1 MQLNIHRYNIAIYVC
16 HIIIKWNAIYIATM
30 VECIMTVVT
39 FNMFITVVYF
49 ILDKKNTKQRQQ
61 RLKNYNNESK
71 TIMKTTISLIALDN
85 MRHTS

>member
-1 MQLNIHRYNIAIYVC
+1 
-16 HIIIKWNAIYIATM
+16 M
-30 VECIMTVVT
+30 VECIMTAVT

-61 RLKNYNNESK
+61 RLKNYNNESR
-71 TIMKTTISLIALDN
+71 TIMKTTISLIAVDN

>member
-1 MQLNIHRYNIAIYVC
+1 
-16 HIIIKWNAIYIATM
+16 M

-71 TIMKTTISLIALDN
+71 TTMKTTISLIALEN
-85 MRHTS
+85 KKHTS

>member
-1 MQLNIHRYNIAIYVC
+1 
-16 HIIIKWNAIYIATM
+16 M

-49 ILDKKNTKQRQQ
+49 ILDQKNTKQRQQ

>member
-1 MQLNIHRYNIAIYVC
+1 
-16 HIIIKWNAIYIATM
+16 M

-49 ILDKKNTKQRQQ
+49 IFDKKNTKQRQQ

>member
-1 MQLNIHRYNIAIYVC
+1 
-16 HIIIKWNAIYIATM
+16 M

-61 RLKNYNNESK
+61 RLKNYNNESR
-71 TIMKTTISLIALDN
+71 TIMKTAISLIALDN

>member
-1 MQLNIHRYNIAIYVC
+1 
-16 HIIIKWNAIYIATM
+16 M

-61 RLKNYNNESK
+61 RLKNYNNESR
-71 TIMKTTISLIALDN
+71 TIMKTTISLIAVDN

>member
-1 MQLNIHRYNIAIYVC
+1 
-16 HIIIKWNAIYIATM
+16 M

-39 FNMFITVVYF
+39 FNMFITVVFF

-61 RLKNYNNESK
+61 RLKNYNNESR

-85 MRHTS
+85 MIHTS

>member
-1 MQLNIHRYNIAIYVC
+1 
-16 HIIIKWNAIYIATM
+16 M
-30 VECIMTVVT
+30 VECIMTAVT

>member
-1 MQLNIHRYNIAIYVC
+1 
-16 HIIIKWNAIYIATM
+16 M
-30 VECIMTVVT
+30 VECIMTAVT

-49 ILDKKNTKQRQQ
+49 FLDKKNTKQRQL

>member
-1 MQLNIHRYNIAIYVC
+1 
-16 HIIIKWNAIYIATM
+16 M

-39 FNMFITVVYF
+39 FNMFITVGFF

-85 MRHTS
+85 KRHTS

>member
-1 MQLNIHRYNIAIYVC
+1 
-16 HIIIKWNAIYIATM
+16 M
-30 VECIMTVVT
+30 VECIMTAVT
-39 FNMFITVVYF
+39 FNMFITVVFF

-61 RLKNYNNESK
+61 RLKNYNNESR

>member
-1 MQLNIHRYNIAIYVC
+1 
-16 HIIIKWNAIYIATM
+16 M

-49 ILDKKNTKQRQQ
+49 FLDKKNTKQRQL

>member
-1 MQLNIHRYNIAIYVC
+1 
-16 HIIIKWNAIYIATM
+16 M

-71 TIMKTTISLIALDN
+71 TIMKTTISLIDLDN

>member
-1 MQLNIHRYNIAIYVC
+1 
-16 HIIIKWNAIYIATM
+16 M

-39 FNMFITVVYF
+39 FNMFITVVCF

>member
-1 MQLNIHRYNIAIYVC
+1 
-16 HIIIKWNAIYIATM
+16 M

-49 ILDKKNTKQRQQ
+49 ILDKKKNTKQRQQ
-61 RLKNYNNESK
+61 RLKNYNKESK

-85 MRHTS
+85 KRHTS

>member
-1 MQLNIHRYNIAIYVC
+1 MQRNIHRYNIAMYVC

>member
-1 MQLNIHRYNIAIYVC
+1 
-16 HIIIKWNAIYIATM
+16 M
-30 VECIMTVVT
+30 VECIMTAVT

-49 ILDKKNTKQRQQ
+49 FRQKKNTKQRQQ

>member
-1 MQLNIHRYNIAIYVC
+1 
-16 HIIIKWNAIYIATM
+16 M

-61 RLKNYNNESK
+61 RLKNYNNESR

>member
-1 MQLNIHRYNIAIYVC
+1 
-16 HIIIKWNAIYIATM
+16 M

-49 ILDKKNTKQRQQ
+49 ILDKKNTKQRQL

-85 MRHTS
+85 MRHT

>member
-1 MQLNIHRYNIAIYVC
+1 
-16 HIIIKWNAIYIATM
+16 M

-49 ILDKKNTKQRQQ
+49 FLDKKNTKQRQQ
-61 RLKNYNNESK
+61 RLKNYNNESR

>member
-1 MQLNIHRYNIAIYVC
+1 
-16 HIIIKWNAIYIATM
+16 M

>member
-1 MQLNIHRYNIAIYVC
+1 
-16 HIIIKWNAIYIATM
+16 M

-49 ILDKKNTKQRQQ
+49 ILDKKNTKQRQL

>member
-1 MQLNIHRYNIAIYVC
+1 
-16 HIIIKWNAIYIATM
+16 M
-30 VECIMTVVT
+30 VECIMTAVT

-49 ILDKKNTKQRQQ
+49 FLDKKNTKQRQQ
-61 RLKNYNNESK
+61 RLKNYNNESR

>member
-1 MQLNIHRYNIAIYVC
+1 
-16 HIIIKWNAIYIATM
+16 
-30 VECIMTVVT
+30 MTVVT
-39 FNMFITVVYF
+39 FNMFITVGFF

>member
-1 MQLNIHRYNIAIYVC
+1 
-16 HIIIKWNAIYIATM
+16 M

-49 ILDKKNTKQRQQ
+49 ILDKKKNTKQRQQ